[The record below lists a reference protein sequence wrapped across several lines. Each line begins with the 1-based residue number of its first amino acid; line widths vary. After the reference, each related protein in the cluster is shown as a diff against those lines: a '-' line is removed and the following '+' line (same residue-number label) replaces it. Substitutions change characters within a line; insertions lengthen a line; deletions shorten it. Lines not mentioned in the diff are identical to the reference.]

1 MEILE
6 DCWNGWLYLERF
18 GVGSKVIGEVFVA
31 VVVELVIVVVV
42 AVVVVVVV
50 VDVVAVVVV
59 DAVDWGYESYGTA
72 NSIHEEVRECV
83 GRSDLMGHISS
94 FRTRHEE
101 HV

>member
-31 VVVELVIVVVV
+31 VVV
-42 AVVVVVVV
+42 VVVVVVV
-50 VDVVAVVVV
+50 VD
-59 DAVDWGYESYGTA
+59 AVDWRYESYGTA